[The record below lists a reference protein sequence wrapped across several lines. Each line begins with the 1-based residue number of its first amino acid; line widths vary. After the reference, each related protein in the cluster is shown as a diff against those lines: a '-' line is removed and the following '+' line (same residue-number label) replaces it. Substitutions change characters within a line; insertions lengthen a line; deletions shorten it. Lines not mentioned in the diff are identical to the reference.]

1 MTWFTWK
8 DPGQRPVRANFCQ
21 CFVVSFAFAPN
32 IWWSQIDDL
41 RWSLMSDCHGLNSL
55 NGSDTPAAQA
65 SISSRCQCTPLATQT
80 LSLCLAER
88 VPWKSLKW
96 DPWQRQMWTLTIP
109 SLCLWRLGNLSEAL
123 MHLKGLISSQ
133 LAGAGYSKFSNFTP
147 PDGVWQIAVQSSF
160 RGVVHPSTTLGLW
173 DGACNELLSW
183 FFTTIAMG
191 WYAGDRAK
199 YLGFGHE
206 PQQSGLCQETWKQNE
221 METWEK
227 MVIIFNY
234 ITCKYIYIYV
244 VTRSV
249 WTASQWWRVNNR
261 YSFIMDSE

>member
-1 MTWFTWK
+1 
-8 DPGQRPVRANFCQ
+8 
-21 CFVVSFAFAPN
+21 
-32 IWWSQIDDL
+32 
-41 RWSLMSDCHGLNSL
+41 MSDCHGLNSL

-109 SLCLWRLGNLSEAL
+109 SLCLWRLGNCGVLQVSEAL
-123 MHLKGLISSQ
+123 IHLKGLISFQ
-133 LAGAGYSKFSNFTP
+133 LAGAGYSNFSISHLTTEF
-147 PDGVWQIAVQSSF
+147 DKSQSNGFF

-206 PQQSGLCQETWKQNE
+206 PQQSGLYQETWKQNE

-227 MVIIFNY
+227 MVILHVPFINGCFNWMIY
-234 ITCKYIYIYV
+234 IKSLHRKWFFHHTSMFNWLFGVPGCKYMYV
-244 VTRSV
+244 YNCR
-249 WTASQWWRVNNR
+249 
-261 YSFIMDSE
+261 